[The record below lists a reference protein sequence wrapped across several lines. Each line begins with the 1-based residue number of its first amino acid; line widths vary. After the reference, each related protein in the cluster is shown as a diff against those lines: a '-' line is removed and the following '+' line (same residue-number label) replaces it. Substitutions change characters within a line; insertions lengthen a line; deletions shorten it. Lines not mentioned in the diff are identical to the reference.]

1 MYIEMKKTGLDVSD
15 LITLVQR
22 RGGGNTGFPY
32 KNFVCLCSNC
42 LYSTKGKC
50 ALKECCCMDERIR
63 AHTCTFGEMMR
74 YCFSGIR
81 DNVFQFRL
89 RIAIEREAELKS
101 CFLDAGHR
109 KRFYEGLAYTRKTSK
124 NLIAQ
129 IFLLSAYEKRQTFA
143 QIGEQFNIS
152 VNRASQVERKALCK
166 LYHPRNLK
174 YYKYGLEGHK
184 VRQAEFEEAERQRAY
199 TEKVME
205 TTIYDLDFSVRTF
218 NNLIRAKCEKVSDL
232 VALSEEDILN
242 LKNMGKKQ
250 LAEVALKLKA
260 LGLLHTAWEKFLP
273 EEK

>member
-1 MYIEMKKTGLDVSD
+1 MADLGLKPKNRKK
-15 LITLVQR
+15 
-22 RGGGNTGFPY
+22 F
-32 KNFVCLCSNC
+32 
-42 LYSTKGKC
+42 
-50 ALKECCCMDERIR
+50 LKEE
-63 AHTCTFGEMMR
+63 
-74 YCFSGIR
+74 YP
-81 DNVFQFRL
+81 
-89 RIAIEREAELKS
+89 
-101 CFLDAGHR
+101 
-109 KRFYEGLAYTRKTSK
+109 Y
-124 NLIAQ
+124 NLISTIIDESVWELNLPTEMTEDHLAGLEYAISQ
-129 IFLLSAYEKRQTFA
+129 LDDREQTIIRMRFEERQTYS
-143 QIGEQFNIS
+143 QIGEHFNIS
-152 VNRASQVERKALCK
+152 LNRVSQVARKALRK
-166 LYHPRNLK
+166 LYHPKNLK

-250 LAEVALKLKA
+250 FAEVALKLKA